1 MKINKTYLFISISSI
16 ALLLV
21 LIIQVN
27 WILETAKIKESMFNE
42 KANMVLSRTTE
53 ELSADMETCERITS
67 CIEADS
73 SNHLSARLE
82 DADVKKIDSLFNHFM
97 NYYNFHIEYT
107 FVLAKQETLEQQN
120 AKAFMNNHFCKSID
134 DKAGMNGLQLKLIL
148 PTKKQFILAEM
159 GSMFISSVVLI
170 LIVLILFW
178 RTILS
183 LLKEKKI
190 SEHTTEFL
198 NNMTHEFKTPLTNI
212 ALASKMMLKEES
224 VSSNTKL
231 QHYSEIILSEN
242 DKLSNQVEQVLGMTA
257 LERGEIPL
265 HKSTVNLHDLIN
277 DMLKCMSVQIENK
290 NGKVELALN
299 ASNPVITADRTHLL
313 NALCN
318 LIDNAIKYSDEVLNI
333 RIETSTHE
341 NILQLKIS
349 DAGIGIDKEH
359 QSKIFDKFYRIPTG
373 NIHNVKGF
381 GLGLAYVQKIIEL
394 HQASIEMQSKLG
406 QGTTFIIKFRNE

>member
-1 MKINKTYLFISISSI
+1 
-16 ALLLV
+16 
-21 LIIQVN
+21 
-27 WILETAKIKESMFNE
+27 
-42 KANMVLSRTTE
+42 
-53 ELSADMETCERITS
+53 
-67 CIEADS
+67 
-73 SNHLSARLE
+73 
-82 DADVKKIDSLFNHFM
+82 
-97 NYYNFHIEYT
+97 
-107 FVLAKQETLEQQN
+107 
-120 AKAFMNNHFCKSID
+120 MNNHFCKSIED
-134 DKAGMNGLQLKLIL
+134 ETGMNGLQLKLIL

-224 VSSNTKL
+224 IASNSKL

-242 DKLSNQVEQVLGMTA
+242 DKLSKQVEQVLGMTA

-290 NGKVELALN
+290 NGRVELALN

-313 NALCN
+313 NALYN

-333 RIETSTHE
+333 RIETSTHD

-349 DAGIGIDKEH
+349 DVGIGIDKEH

-394 HQASIEMQSKLG
+394 HQASLEMQSKLG
-406 QGTTFIIKFRNE
+406 QGTTFIIKFKNE

>member
-1 MKINKTYLFISISSI
+1 MKVNKTYLFITISSI

-42 KANMVLSRTTE
+42 KANMVLTRTTE
-53 ELSADMETCERITS
+53 ELCADMEACERISS

-73 SNHLSARLE
+73 ANQLTTRL
-82 DADVKKIDSLFNHFM
+82 ADVDQKKIDSLFNYFM
-97 NYYNFHIEYT
+97 NYYNFHIDYT
-107 FVLAKQETLEQQN
+107 FVVAKQETKAQQN
-120 AKAFMNNHFCKSID
+120 SKAFMNNHFCKTMD
-134 DKAGMNGLQLKLIL
+134 EETGMNGLELKLIL
-148 PTKKQFILAEM
+148 PTKKQFIMAEM
-159 GSMFISSVVLI
+159 GTMFISSVVLI
-170 LIVLILFW
+170 LIVLVLFW

-224 VSSNTKL
+224 ISTNTKL

-242 DKLSNQVEQVLGMTA
+242 DKLSKQVEQVLGMTA

-265 HKSTVNLHDLIN
+265 HTSVINLHDLIK

-290 NGKVELALN
+290 NGSVDLALN
-299 ASNPVITADRTHLL
+299 ASNAFITADKTHLL

-333 RIETSTHE
+333 RIETSTYD
-341 NILQLKIS
+341 NFLQLKIS

-373 NIHNVKGF
+373 NLHNVKGF

-394 HQASIEMQSKLG
+394 HHASIEMQSKIG

>member
-1 MKINKTYLFISISSI
+1 MKINKTYLFITISSI

-27 WILETAKIKESMFNE
+27 WILETAKIKESIFNE
-42 KANMVLSRTTE
+42 KANMVLARTTE
-53 ELSADMETCERITS
+53 ELFADMETCQRISS

-73 SNHLSARLE
+73 SNHLSARLD

-97 NYYNFHIEYT
+97 NYYNFHIDYT
-107 FVLAKQETLEQQN
+107 FVVAKQETKAQQN
-120 AKAFMNNHFCKSID
+120 SKVFMNNHFCKSIED
-134 DKAGMNGLQLKLIL
+134 ETGMNGLQLKLIL
-148 PTKKQFILAEM
+148 PTKKQFIMAEM
-159 GSMFISSVVLI
+159 GSMFISSVMLI

-178 RTILS
+178 RTIFS

-190 SEHTTEFL
+190 SEQTTEFL

-224 VSSNTKL
+224 IASNTKL

-242 DKLSNQVEQVLGMTA
+242 EKLSKQVEQVLGMTA

-265 HKSTVNLHDLIN
+265 HKSSLNLHDLIN

-290 NGKVELALN
+290 NGRVELALDAN
-299 ASNPVITADRTHLL
+299 NPVFTADRTHLL

-318 LIDNAIKYSDEVLNI
+318 LIDNAIKYSDETLNI

-349 DAGIGIDKEH
+349 DDGIGIDKEH

-373 NIHNVKGF
+373 NVHNVKGF

-406 QGTTFIIKFRNE
+406 QGTTFIIKFKNE